1 MRSGQMDRL
10 ERGNGKDHGAPMMVD
25 ALTPEEMAAIE
36 TLAGDASEN
45 MRCAEAG
52 ELGDPEAVT
61 TMLARLTKL
70 ATARPWLLYHE
81 QDAPD
86 TASVIDAY
94 LGNGP
99 TAEANARFFAV
110 ARSCTLALLVHVRKL
125 EKERLTY
132 TAQIDDLARCIL
144 EHHPTQVRNE
154 GAVEVAIRLLTPM
167 KVEVT

>member
-1 MRSGQMDRL
+1 MDKL
-10 ERGNGKDHGAPMMVD
+10 TRGNGKDHGAPMMVD

-36 TLAGDASEN
+36 KLAGDASEN

-61 TMLARLTKL
+61 SMLTRLTKL

-81 QDAPD
+81 QDDPGA
-86 TASVIDAY
+86 ASVLDAY

-125 EKERLTY
+125 EKERAKY
-132 TAQIDDLARCIL
+132 TAQVDELARCIL
-144 EHHPTQVRNE
+144 EYHPSEVRDE
-154 GAVEVAIRLLTPM
+154 EAVDVAIRLLTPM